1 MTIATLPLTAD
12 AAGVRFRV
20 RAVPGARREGL
31 VGRYGDALRVA
42 VRPVAEDGRA
52 NRALIEVLAGLFAV
66 PRAAVQIVSGAGSR
80 DKLVAI
86 SGLSATEAR
95 SRLEALAGAVEP
107 ASRSSLAGAEE

>member
-12 AAGVRFRV
+12 PAGVRFRV

-42 VRPVAEDGRA
+42 VRPVAEAGRA
-52 NRALIEVLAGLFAV
+52 NRALCELLAALFAV
-66 PRAAVQIVSGAGSR
+66 PRAAVQIVSGAATR

-86 SGLSATEAR
+86 GGLSATEAR
-95 SRLEALAGAVEP
+95 ARLEALAPGEAAP
-107 ASRSSLAGAEE
+107 SPPRAGVVG

>member
-52 NRALIEVLAGLFAV
+52 NRALIEELAALFAV
-66 PRAAVQIVSGAGSR
+66 PRAAVQIVSGAGAR

-86 SGLSATEAR
+86 AGLSAAEAR
-95 SRLEALAGAVEP
+95 ARLEALAAPIEAAP
-107 ASRSSLAGAEE
+107 PSSRAGSDG